1 MRPVDR
7 EHSIEVIDLM
17 LQQFSPVTL
26 EVGLMRLATQVMITD
41 ANAVGPEHPHEQ
53 VGEGKAVIPH
63 REVLV
68 PDIDDLGIYEHP
80 GLVHL
85 DVDQAERRTDLRGR
99 DAASA
104 AEARLPVAERVSK
117 VVHHD
122 AHRGRLRVGNQ
133 LATLAKDGV
142 TQESD
147 SADGHGA
154 KVGPVWPTVNYPATD
169 PRRWYDR
176 KMLSINTIR
185 RFGRLVALPTV
196 LLLAVLTACS
206 DSSGGGTPTSEIS
219 PAFTVSATPNSI
231 TFVFGRL
238 EADGFVSVRLPDS
251 DALVAS
257 AAGQLKQLRWTVD
270 PLGGGQYAASLTQ
283 LDGGTVVNIS
293 LTRSDGGGAPNST
306 VTMPTPLEVSAPVVG
321 TSVTAGQN
329 ILVAWAPSGTPDEMQ
344 VVMRTVSCDRVGA
357 GNTVVTTLVGD
368 PGDVTLP
375 VDPSLL
381 PPLASGEQCQ
391 VDVQVQRL
399 VNGTV
404 DPAFAGG
411 TFLARQRDVV
421 RIVVLQP

>member
-7 EHSIEVIDLM
+7 EHSVEVIDLM
-17 LQQFSPVTL
+17 LQQLRPVAL
-26 EVGLMRLATQVMITD
+26 EIGLVRLAAQVVVSD
-41 ANAVGPEHPHEQ
+41 ANAVRPEDAHQQ
-53 VGEGKAVIPH
+53 VGEREAVVPH
-63 REVLV
+63 REILIA
-68 PDIDDLGIYEHP
+68 DIDDLRIDEHP
-80 GLVHL
+80 RLVHL
-85 DVDQAERRTDLRGR
+85 DVHEAERCPDLWRG

-104 AEARLPVAERVSK
+104 AEARLPVAQGIGE
-117 VVHHD
+117 VVDHD
-122 AHRGRLRVGNQ
+122 AHCGRLRVGNQ
-133 LATLAKDGV
+133 LATFAENGI
-142 TQESD
+142 TQESN
-147 SADGHGA
+147 SADGHEA
-154 KVGPVWPTVNYPATD
+154 KVGLVWPTVNYPVTSA
-169 PRRWYDR
+169 PGGRQR
-176 KMLSINTIR
+176 KILSINVIQ
-185 RFGRLVALPTV
+185 RLTHVIALPT
-196 LLLAVLTACS
+196 LLLVAALTACS
-206 DSSGGGTPTSEIS
+206 DGTGGGTPTSQIS
-219 PAFTVSATPNSI
+219 PAFTVSAAPNSI

-257 AAGQLKQLRWTVD
+257 AAGQLKQMRWTVD

-306 VTMPTPLEVSAPVVG
+306 VTMPSPLEVSAPLAG
-321 TSVTAGQN
+321 TTVTAGQN
-329 ILVAWAPSGTPDEMQ
+329 LLITWAPSGTPDQMQ
-344 VVMRTVSCDRVGA
+344 VVMRTVVCDRTGA

-368 PGDVTLP
+368 PGNATLS

-381 PPLASGEQCQ
+381 PPLASGEQCD

-411 TFLARQRDVV
+411 TFLARQLDVV